1 MAQPPKSNI
10 MRRPEE
16 LLYDSEACLRLIDHV
31 IEELGSPRPETT
43 ELALNSSVSELA
55 EQPAGAGDTD
65 VSPIKGGGQAHHRVT
80 R

>member
-1 MAQPPKSNI
+1 

-31 IEELGSPRPETT
+31 IEELGSSRT
-43 ELALNSSVSELA
+43 EATAFASVCAVSELA
-55 EQPAGAGDTD
+55 AKPAEGGAADRP
-65 VSPIKGGGQAHHRVT
+65 SIGGRAHHSMT

>member
-1 MAQPPKSNI
+1 

-31 IEELGSPRPETT
+31 IEELGSSRAEMKRFAPSSPAT
-43 ELALNSSVSELA
+43 EHAGTPTDTRDINPSSIDGGRAL
-55 EQPAGAGDTD
+55 
-65 VSPIKGGGQAHHRVT
+65 HRVT

>member
-1 MAQPPKSNI
+1 

-31 IEELGSPRPETT
+31 IEEFGSSRAETTKLASICPVT
-43 ELALNSSVSELA
+43 ELAR
-55 EQPAGAGDTD
+55 QPTEGDDTNHL
-65 VSPIKGGGQAHHRVT
+65 SIEGRGRAHQGVT